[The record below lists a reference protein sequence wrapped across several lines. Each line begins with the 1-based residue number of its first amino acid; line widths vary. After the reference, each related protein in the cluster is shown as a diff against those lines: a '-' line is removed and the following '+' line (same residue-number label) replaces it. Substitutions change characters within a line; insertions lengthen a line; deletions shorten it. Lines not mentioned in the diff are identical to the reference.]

1 MPDLKLDDAS
11 IEEGLREAEELS
23 WSGIL
28 RVLSGREQIGA
39 IVVREGRVA
48 WAVCRYQ
55 HEDLGAFLVR
65 QGVLSRERLAE
76 VRQRYEALGRT
87 RKLGALLAEAG
98 VSDPATL
105 HERLRQHVRRTLR
118 CMLALEGC
126 TLSARGG
133 ALKVDEE
140 LSFSLASL
148 LGEDRAAQSSEPAPT
163 SLSALSAVLQD
174 LAVLP
179 GYRGSLVAQLDG
191 RVLAADGLD
200 ARPGQSMLHA
210 GLASALLRAATQIAA
225 DAQLGSL
232 SAGLL
237 EGANGALLTRWV
249 LREMGVFLAL
259 FLSGEGRLGVAKQ
272 RATAATTALYPL
284 VAAIPHEGS
293 REPCNE

>member
-191 RVLAADGLD
+191 RVLAAD
-200 ARPGQSMLHA
+200 
-210 GLASALLRAATQIAA
+210 
-225 DAQLGSL
+225 AQLGSL